1 MIVCV
6 LIPRFSLLGALGDG
20 RRPLEEQLAL
30 APEPGGVQ
38 RIGEVSPA
46 AEAVGV
52 VAGMGIGEALA
63 RCPQLSLVPPD
74 PEGVRALWG
83 DLLDAL
89 ERIGAEV
96 ESDRPGTAWFEA
108 DGLRRIHGGRTTDVL
123 KAARRALRAERF
135 GSARIGAAPS
145 RFASYA
151 VALRSRPRR
160 PIEPMGEKAVAA
172 FLSGLPVGLLR
183 TRPEL
188 AALPD
193 ALERLGIRTLGE
205 YAELPAGA
213 VAERFGHPGL
223 LALDLAQGRDT
234 PLQPRRPI
242 EPLLERIDLPEPSSG
257 VQLDRALGLLIAR
270 LLARPERRGRTLRA
284 LILTGRFVEGGTWR
298 SSATLR
304 RASAESERIELALRP
319 RLAELPAPVESLAL
333 GAEGFGP
340 PAHEQPRLIESED
353 PMAARRARL
362 AEAVHQARSAA
373 GEDAALRVLEV
384 DPDSRVPERRAVL
397 APYPVE
403 RT

>member
-6 LIPRFSLLGALGDG
+6 LIPRFALLGALGGG
-20 RRPLEEQLAL
+20 RRPLEEKLAL

-52 VAGMGIGEALA
+52 VAGMGIGEALG
-63 RCPQLSLVPPD
+63 RCPELSLVPPD
-74 PEGVRALWG
+74 PEGVRALWS
-83 DLLDAL
+83 DVLDAL

-108 DGLRRIHGGRTTDVL
+108 GGLRRIHGGDVL
-123 KAARRALRAERF
+123 RATRRALRAGRF

-145 RFASYA
+145 RFASHA
-151 VALRSRPRR
+151 VALRSRTRR
-160 PIEPMGEKAVAA
+160 PIEPLEEKAVAA

-188 AALPD
+188 AALPE

-223 LALDLAQGRDT
+223 LALDLARGRDT

-242 EPLLERIDLPEPSSG
+242 EPLVERIDLPEPSSG
-257 VQLDRALGLLIAR
+257 LQLERALGLLIAR

-284 LILTGRFVEGGTWR
+284 LVLSGRFVEGGTWR

-304 RASAESERIELALRP
+304 RASAEPERIELALRP

-353 PMAARRARL
+353 PAAARRVRL
-362 AEAVHQARSAA
+362 AEAVRQARSAA

-384 DPDSRVPERRAVL
+384 DPGSRVPERRAVL

-403 RT
+403 RGPA

>member
-6 LIPRFSLLGALGDG
+6 LIPRFALLGALGGG
-20 RRPLEEQLAL
+20 RRPLEEKLAL

-52 VAGMGIGEALA
+52 VAGMGIGEALG
-63 RCPQLSLVPPD
+63 RCPELSLIPPD

-83 DLLDAL
+83 DVLDAL

-96 ESDRPGTAWFEA
+96 ESDRPGATWFEA
-108 DGLRRIHGGRTTDVL
+108 GGLRRIHGGGIGDVL
-123 KAARRALRAERF
+123 RATRLTLRAGRF

-145 RFASYA
+145 RFAAYA
-151 VALRSRPRR
+151 VARRSRPRR
-160 PIEPMGEKAVAA
+160 PIEPVGEKAIAV

-188 AALPD
+188 AALPE

-242 EPLLERIDLPEPSSG
+242 EPLVERIDLPEPSSG

-270 LLARPERRGRTLRA
+270 LLARPERRGRTVRA
-284 LILTGRFVEGGTWR
+284 LVLSGRFVEGGTWR
-298 SSATLR
+298 SQATLR
-304 RASAESERIELALRP
+304 RASAEPERIELALRP

-353 PMAARRARL
+353 PVAARRARL
-362 AEAVHQARSAA
+362 AEAVRQARSAA